1 MTAEICDFKDT
12 AAICQKLAGVV
23 CVDASVAH
31 LTGALNVPCEVL
43 LDVNP
48 DWSCMA
54 KLTIE
59 Y

>member
-1 MTAEICDFKDT
+1 MTAEICVFRET

-23 CVDASVAH
+23 CVDTAAAH
-31 LTGALNVPCEVL
+31 LAGALNVPCEVL